1 MNTHWKLPSLPIV
14 FLFAITVSLAACGR
28 NEAVKVESPKSTNSL
43 VPADKAPKVETYHGT
58 GTVVSTN
65 PKFPSVELDHQEIVG
80 LMPAMTMEFYVKDVS
95 MLTDLKRGD
104 KVEFTIQNGVGGIK
118 ITELHKL

>member
-1 MNTHWKLPSLPIV
+1 MNTRCKLPSLPIV
-14 FLFAITVSLAACGR
+14 FLFAISFALAGCGR
-28 NEAVKVESPKSTNSL
+28 NEAVKVEPAGSTNAL
-43 VPADKAPKVETYHGT
+43 VNAYKAPKVEIYHGT

-65 PKFPSVELDHQEIVG
+65 PKFPSIELDHQEIVG
-80 LMPAMTMEFYVKDVS
+80 LMPAMTMEFYVNDVS
-95 MLTDLKRGD
+95 LLTDLKRGD